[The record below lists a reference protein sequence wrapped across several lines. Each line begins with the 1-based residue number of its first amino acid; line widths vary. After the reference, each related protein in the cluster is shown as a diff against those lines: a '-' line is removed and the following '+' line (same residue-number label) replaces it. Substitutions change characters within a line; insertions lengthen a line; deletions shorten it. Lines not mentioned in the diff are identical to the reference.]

1 MIPIRH
7 ASHDRLRR
15 WRFRD
20 RVARFRFRRTTAAPI
35 GFTSMSTDQ
44 AALSKIRRSPAAA
57 NEILRA
63 FVPERYLTGVL
74 MAFAHSVQVAHRTS
88 PSKWGLRL
96 NRNSPGVSAFVPP
109 ISSAKGAPF
118 ETLLPVIAAVFE
130 R

>member
-20 RVARFRFRRTTAAPI
+20 RVARFRFRRTTPAPI

-44 AALSKIRRSPAAA
+44 AALSKIRRSPPAA

-96 NRNSPGVSAFVPP
+96 NRNSPGVSAFVRQSVARKDHPSKRYSP
-109 ISSAKGAPF
+109 
-118 ETLLPVIAAVFE
+118 
-130 R
+130 